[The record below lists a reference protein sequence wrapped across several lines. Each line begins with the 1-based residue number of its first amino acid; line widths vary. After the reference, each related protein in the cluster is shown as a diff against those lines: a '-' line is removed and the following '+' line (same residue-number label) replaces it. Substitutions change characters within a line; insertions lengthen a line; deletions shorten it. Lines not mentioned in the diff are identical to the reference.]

1 MPLRFYVEGLIM
13 RIGTHS
19 RYTILQY
26 QQNKTQSGLNNVLAQ
41 MNGLKIQYGYQNS
54 TIFNKTLA
62 LDFNINTLT
71 QSKELAT
78 NALTFTK
85 HTDTALSELTKSM
98 DNFKTK
104 LVQGANDIH
113 SETSRL
119 AIAKDLKAIRDHFL
133 SISNTS
139 VGGEF
144 IFGGTATTKQP
155 FNADGT
161 YNGNGDTLSALL
173 GSHNLM
179 SYNITGKELFF
190 GSDNDKNR
198 VISTNIP
205 KFNQSK
211 LNPKIMDPLHP
222 TGVSEEVHI
231 KASDTLRDLVGDN
244 DADPSNDPAEVF
256 YITGRKPDGT
266 AFKSKFSMNV
276 AYTDKNQAT
285 TVQDLLDKIGR
296 EFGNTEVGKVV
307 DVTLNEWGEIEIKDL
322 TGGRSNIEFTMV
334 SSSYQDPN
342 NTLAAGGD
350 GVGTQ
355 NIDTLL
361 NSGVKVNTYVQS
373 PYLGTLTNNSITSVE
388 DYNDHRIHTIPTT
401 FRTHTNELA
410 KTNTLLSDIFPA
422 GVDSISLSGT
432 GANIALDTAGA
443 AVGPV
448 NFAITATTTV
458 QDLMDQI
465 KTTYG
470 ANGAD
475 VDVQF
480 SDGKIIVVDNNV
492 SKKNPPDQ
500 DEKELPY
507 IGDSSLVVSFT
518 TLSGGNP
525 VNGFR
530 NDYSVEFDRVGFSR
544 NGATLTS
551 NVSQVVRSTNEYA
564 TMETKLSEVAG
575 VGLDGHTYNFEVKDV
590 NGIEVK
596 GEIRFRDG
604 GSVFVIQS
612 PAQMNG
618 QNIAG
623 IEIPIL
629 QANGNP
635 PQVAGSA
642 TPADDVTYQQ
652 LADTLGIVL
661 NLSNSNPGDLANVF
675 NAAANFNN
683 PAEKLSYETMLGNA
697 KRNVS
702 IGLDVDGKL
711 EIKDLNRVPTRMEFM
726 LYDTG
731 SKDYA
736 LDANGHITTNVAG
749 HPALTFQA
757 NSAIVA
763 DDPHVNFFSQIDA
776 MIEALEVG
784 SYRPGGTSAYDSSMR
799 NPGVQNALLVF
810 DHLADHVNKIH
821 TKNGSQGNAFSY
833 SIERTETLIVQAKT
847 LRSETIDTDFA
858 EAYLQFSTLSLNYQ
872 AMLSSIGKITQLS
885 LVNYL

>member
-1 MPLRFYVEGLIM
+1 MM

-41 MNGLKIQYGYQNS
+41 MNGLKIQYGYQDT

-507 IGDSSLVVSFT
+507 IGDSSLVVSLT

-596 GEIRFRDG
+596 GEIRFRNG

-736 LDANGHITTNVAG
+736 LDANGHITTNTAG

-821 TKNGSQGNAFSY
+821 TKNGSQGNAFTY

>member
-1 MPLRFYVEGLIM
+1 MM

-41 MNGLKIQYGYQNS
+41 MNGLKIQYGYQDT

-507 IGDSSLVVSFT
+507 IGDSSLVVSLT

-596 GEIRFRDG
+596 GEIRFRNG

>member
-1 MPLRFYVEGLIM
+1 MM

-41 MNGLKIQYGYQNS
+41 MNGLKIQYGYQDT

-231 KASDTLRDLVGDN
+231 KESDTLRDLVGDN

-388 DYNDHRIHTIPTT
+388 DYNDHRVHTIPTT

-507 IGDSSLVVSFT
+507 IGDSSLVVSLT

-623 IEIPIL
+623 IEVPIL

-635 PQVAGSA
+635 PQVAGDA

-652 LADTLGIVL
+652 LADTLGIIL
-661 NLSNSNPGDLANVF
+661 NLSNSNPGDLTNVF
-675 NAAANFNN
+675 NAGANFNN

-702 IGLDVDGKL
+702 IGLDVDGQL

-736 LDANGHITTNVAG
+736 LDANGHITTNTAG

-763 DDPHVNFFSQIDA
+763 DDPHVNFFSQIDQ

-784 SYRPGGTSAYDSSMR
+784 SYRPGGTSVYDSSMR

-821 TKNGSQGNAFSY
+821 TKNGSQGNAFTY

>member
-1 MPLRFYVEGLIM
+1 M

-19 RYTILQY
+19 RFTTLQY

-173 GSHNLM
+173 SSHNLM

-342 NTLAAGGD
+342 NTLGAGGD

-410 KTNTLLSDIFPA
+410 KTNTFLRDIFPA
-422 GVDSISLSGT
+422 GVDSIRLSGT
-432 GANIALDTAGA
+432 GANTALDTAGA
-443 AVGPV
+443 AVNPV
-448 NFAITATTTV
+448 DFAINATTTV

-465 KTTYG
+465 KATYG
-470 ANGAD
+470 ANGN

-507 IGDSSLVVSFT
+507 IGSSSLVVSLT
-518 TLSGGNP
+518 TRNGGNAI
-525 VNGFR
+525 NGFR

-564 TMETKLSEVAG
+564 TMDTKLSEVAG

-596 GEIRFRDG
+596 GEIRFSNG

-661 NLSNSNPGDLANVF
+661 NLSNSNPGDLTNVF
-675 NAAANFNN
+675 NAAADFND
-683 PAEKLSYETMLGNA
+683 PAVKLSYETMLGNA

-872 AMLSSIGKITQLS
+872 AMLSTIGKISQLS

>member
-1 MPLRFYVEGLIM
+1 MM

-41 MNGLKIQYGYQNS
+41 MNGLKIQYGYQDT

-231 KASDTLRDLVGDN
+231 KESDTLRDLVGDN

-388 DYNDHRIHTIPTT
+388 DYNDHRVHTIPTT

-507 IGDSSLVVSFT
+507 IGDSSLVVSLT

-623 IEIPIL
+623 IEVPIL

-635 PQVAGSA
+635 PQVAGDA

-652 LADTLGIVL
+652 LADTLGIIL
-661 NLSNSNPGDLANVF
+661 NLSNSNPGDLTNVF
-675 NAAANFNN
+675 NAGANFNN

-702 IGLDVDGKL
+702 IGLDVDGQL

>member
-1 MPLRFYVEGLIM
+1 MM

-41 MNGLKIQYGYQNS
+41 MNGLKIQYGYQDT

-507 IGDSSLVVSFT
+507 IGDSSLVVSLT

-596 GEIRFRDG
+596 GEIRFRNG

-736 LDANGHITTNVAG
+736 LDANGHITTNTAG

>member
-1 MPLRFYVEGLIM
+1 M

-19 RYTILQY
+19 RFTTLQY
-26 QQNKTQSGLNNVLAQ
+26 QQNKTQSGLDNVLAQ

-85 HTDTALSELTKSM
+85 HTDTALKELTKSM

-173 GSHNLM
+173 SSHNLM

-222 TGVSEEVHI
+222 TGVSEKVHI
-231 KASDTLRDLVGDN
+231 KASDTLRDLVGDK

-322 TGGRSNIEFTMV
+322 TGGRSNIEFSMV

-342 NTLAAGGD
+342 NTVAAGGD
-350 GVGTQ
+350 GVGT
-355 NIDTLL
+355 NDIDRLL
-361 NSGVKVNTYVQS
+361 NSGVKVNSYVQS
-373 PYLGTLTNNSITSVE
+373 PFLGSFSSAQITSVE

-410 KTNTLLSDIFPA
+410 KTNTLLRDIFPA
-422 GVDSISLSGT
+422 GVDSIRLSGT
-432 GANIALDTAGA
+432 AANTALDTPGA
-443 AVGPV
+443 AVAPV
-448 NFAITATTTV
+448 DFTITATTTV

-465 KTTYG
+465 KATYG
-470 ANGAD
+470 ANGAN

-492 SKKNPPDQ
+492 SKKTPPDK
-500 DEKELPY
+500 DNKDLPY
-507 IGDSSLVVSFT
+507 IGESSLSVSLT
-518 TLSGGNP
+518 TNNAAGNAT
-525 VNGFR
+525 NGFR

-551 NVSQVVRSTNEYA
+551 NVSQVVRSTNKYA

-590 NGIEVK
+590 NGTEVK
-596 GEIRFRDG
+596 GEIRFRNG
-604 GSVFVIQS
+604 GSVFVITS
-612 PAQMNG
+612 PTQMNG

-635 PQVAGSA
+635 PQVAGNA
-642 TPADDVTYQQ
+642 TSADDVTYQQ
-652 LADTLGIVL
+652 LADTLGMIL

-683 PAEKLSYETMLGNA
+683 PAEKRSYETMLDNA
-697 KRNVS
+697 KRNAS
-702 IGLDVDGKL
+702 IGLNVDGKL
-711 EIKDLNRVPTRMEFM
+711 EIKDLNRVPTRMEFS
-726 LYDTG
+726 LYDNA
-731 SKDYA
+731 SSNFA
-736 LDANGHITTNVAG
+736 LNAQGRIDGQK
-749 HPALTFQA
+749 PALSFQA

-799 NPGVQNALLVF
+799 NPGVQNALLKF

-821 TKNGSQGNAFSY
+821 TKNGSQGNAFTY

-858 EAYLQFSTLSLNYQ
+858 EAYLKFSTLSLNYQ
-872 AMLSSIGKITQLS
+872 AMLSTIGKISQLS

>member
-1 MPLRFYVEGLIM
+1 MM

-41 MNGLKIQYGYQNS
+41 MNGLKIQYGYQDT

-211 LNPKIMDPLHP
+211 LNPKIMDHLHP

-231 KASDTLRDLVGDN
+231 KESDTLRDLVGDN

-388 DYNDHRIHTIPTT
+388 DYNDHRVHTIPTT

-480 SDGKIIVVDNNV
+480 SDGKIIVIDNNV
-492 SKKNPPDQ
+492 SKKNPPDK

-507 IGDSSLVVSFT
+507 IGDSSLVVSLT

-623 IEIPIL
+623 IEVPIL

-635 PQVAGSA
+635 PQVAGDA

-652 LADTLGIVL
+652 LADTLGIIL
-661 NLSNSNPGDLANVF
+661 NLSNSNPGDLTNVF
-675 NAAANFNN
+675 NAGANFNN

-702 IGLDVDGKL
+702 IGLDVDGQL

-736 LDANGHITTNVAG
+736 LDANGHITTNTAG

>member
-1 MPLRFYVEGLIM
+1 M

-19 RYTILQY
+19 RFTTLQY
-26 QQNKTQSGLNNVLAQ
+26 QQNKTQSGLDNVLAQ

-85 HTDTALSELTKSM
+85 HTDTALKELTKSM
-98 DNFKTK
+98 ANFKTK

-173 GSHNLM
+173 SSHNLM

-222 TGVSEEVHI
+222 TGVSEKVHI
-231 KASDTLRDLVGDN
+231 KASDTLRDLVGDK

-285 TVQDLLDKIGR
+285 PVQDLLDKIGR

-342 NTLAAGGD
+342 NTVAAGGD
-350 GVGTQ
+350 GVGTR
-355 NIDTLL
+355 NIDMLL

-373 PYLGTLTNNSITSVE
+373 PYLGKLTNSSITSVE

-401 FRTHTNELA
+401 FRTHTNEIA
-410 KTNTLLSDIFPA
+410 KTNTLLRDIFPN
-422 GVDSISLSGT
+422 GVDSIILSGT
-432 GANIALDTAGA
+432 GANTALDTPGA
-443 AVGPV
+443 AVAPV
-448 NFAITATTTV
+448 QFNITATTTV
-458 QDLMDQI
+458 QDLMDAI
-465 KTTYG
+465 KNTYG
-470 ANGAD
+470 ANGAN

-492 SKKNPPDQ
+492 SKKTPPDK
-500 DEKELPY
+500 DNKDLPY
-507 IGDSSLVVSFT
+507 IGESSLSVSLT
-518 TLSGGNP
+518 TNAAGNAT
-525 VNGFR
+525 NGFR

-551 NVSQVVRSTNEYA
+551 NVSQVVRSTNKYA

-590 NGIEVK
+590 NGTEVK
-596 GEIRFRDG
+596 GEIRFRNV
-604 GSVFVIQS
+604 GSVFVFTS
-612 PAQMNG
+612 PTQMNG

-635 PQVAGSA
+635 PQVAGNA
-642 TPADDVTYQQ
+642 TSADDVTYQQ
-652 LADTLGIVL
+652 LADTLGMIL

-675 NAAANFNN
+675 NAAADFND
-683 PAEKLSYETMLGNA
+683 PAVKRSYETMLDNA
-697 KRNVS
+697 KRNAS
-702 IGLDVDGKL
+702 IGLNVDGKL

-726 LYDTG
+726 LHDAE
-731 SKDYA
+731 SENYA
-736 LDANGHITTNVAG
+736 LDANGNITTNRAK

-799 NPGVQNALLVF
+799 NPGVQNALLKF

-821 TKNGSQGNAFSY
+821 TKNGSQGNAFTY

-858 EAYLQFSTLSLNYQ
+858 EAYLKFSTLSLNYQ
-872 AMLSSIGKITQLS
+872 AMLSTIGKISQLS